1 MKPRICAYA
10 RQAIRKVLFL
20 VKKILSIL
28 CVFSLILGIGSI
40 NLTASAGTTDENKI
54 EFVSF
59 NRNASAYESD
69 GKKGVRF
76 YKESNGAYDYFIAT
90 TNYALESNK
99 KYLISMDYNNAV
111 IYYGEV
117 GKRSLQPTIFLVD
130 EQTNVSNDII
140 DKSNVSIS
148 SLYSEGYNNWRRV
161 SFVVDTTGKVDDT
174 HKYLSFAG
182 KGGDGADTVDYAIRD
197 ISVTE
202 IDDSFEF
209 TSFNAHFGYIDDGV
223 RQYADYTCTNTW
235 YTGIGFA
242 AKINVQPAT
251 EYMLMFDYKKSG
263 GIGSTQFTIDG
274 TKITDFSASDTA
286 EWKTYSV
293 KVKTPDTVTKQ
304 ELKFSGSTSEGAC
317 SFSFDNFR
325 MVPLDSKSIYPTLLK
340 DFAYYQ
346 TDTNEYGWKFS
357 STATSYIDAGF
368 VTDYALEPNS
378 KYLIEFD
385 YINPVGTWWSVPLQF
400 CVAGNPDKWETFYSE
415 KDNIDKRICSMNV
428 SVKTEWTTNMIVLST
443 GDKVDGTNKYLGA
456 YGKFAEGSL
465 PQIAFKSLKVSK
477 LSSDALYPTSLK
489 AMTMYKTE
497 DNELAW
503 KFSPDGTAYV
513 ETGFSTGYTLEAGK
527 AYAVSFDYK
536 QPVSSWHPDF
546 PLFFSAGGASFN
558 LDALHNGG
566 NTLGELKLS
575 VTDEWVNKTV
585 IIKPDD
591 YLVYEGNNILWVAG
605 KTIGLPDFAFKN
617 LTVTEI
623 DSSVALPNY
632 ERQFEYYLNKNNEVV
647 WNFSK
652 TSAAGEYS
660 ALGFATD
667 YVLEKDK
674 GYAVVFDYNYA
685 TRGWLNTG
693 LHIKAMG
700 SAFSEEDVPGSGNG
714 LIDNDQYTGD
724 GWATLKTAY
733 KATDVTDAKKYFGL
747 VAKTSESTEYD
758 VSIKNIRLYELG
770 DVNFDRKIDSED
782 LASLRKHLLGANTE
796 IGFADANGDND
807 IDIRD
812 LISVKKALSK

>member
-1 MKPRICAYA
+1 M
-10 RQAIRKVLFL
+10 
-20 VKKILSIL
+20 KKILSIL

-111 IYYGEV
+111 IYYGKV

-140 DKSNVSIS
+140 DKSNVSIAG
-148 SLYSEGYNNWRRV
+148 LYSEGYNNWRRV

-182 KGGDGADTVDYAIRD
+182 KGRDGVDTVDYAIRD

-209 TSFNAHFGYIDDGV
+209 TSFNAHFGYIDDGE

-263 GIGSTQFTIDG
+263 GIRSTQFTIDG
-274 TKITDFSASDTA
+274 TKIADFSASDTA

-293 KVKTPDTVTKQ
+293 KVKTPDAITKQ
-304 ELKFSGSTSEGAC
+304 ELKFSGSTFEGAC

-456 YGKFAEGSL
+456 YGKFAQGSL

-477 LSSDALYPTSLK
+477 LSSDTLYPTSLK

-536 QPVSSWHPDF
+536 QPVSSWHPNY

-591 YLVYEGNNILWVAG
+591 YLVYGSNNILWVAG

>member
-1 MKPRICAYA
+1 
-10 RQAIRKVLFL
+10 
-20 VKKILSIL
+20 
-28 CVFSLILGIGSI
+28 
-40 NLTASAGTTDENKI
+40 
-54 EFVSF
+54 
-59 NRNASAYESD
+59 
-69 GKKGVRF
+69 
-76 YKESNGAYDYFIAT
+76 
-90 TNYALESNK
+90 
-99 KYLISMDYNNAV
+99 
-111 IYYGEV
+111 
-117 GKRSLQPTIFLVD
+117 
-130 EQTNVSNDII
+130 
-140 DKSNVSIS
+140 
-148 SLYSEGYNNWRRV
+148 
-161 SFVVDTTGKVDDT
+161 
-174 HKYLSFAG
+174 
-182 KGGDGADTVDYAIRD
+182 
-197 ISVTE
+197 
-202 IDDSFEF
+202 
-209 TSFNAHFGYIDDGV
+209 
-223 RQYADYTCTNTW
+223 
-235 YTGIGFA
+235 
-242 AKINVQPAT
+242 
-251 EYMLMFDYKKSG
+251 
-263 GIGSTQFTIDG
+263 
-274 TKITDFSASDTA
+274 
-286 EWKTYSV
+286 
-293 KVKTPDTVTKQ
+293 
-304 ELKFSGSTSEGAC
+304 
-317 SFSFDNFR
+317 
-325 MVPLDSKSIYPTLLK
+325 
-340 DFAYYQ
+340 
-346 TDTNEYGWKFS
+346 
-357 STATSYIDAGF
+357 
-368 VTDYALEPNS
+368 
-378 KYLIEFD
+378 
-385 YINPVGTWWSVPLQF
+385 
-400 CVAGNPDKWETFYSE
+400 
-415 KDNIDKRICSMNV
+415 
-428 SVKTEWTTNMIVLST
+428 MIVLST

-503 KFSPDGTAYV
+503 KFSPDGPEYV

-546 PLFFSAGGASFN
+546 QLFFSAGGASFN
-558 LDALHNGG
+558 LGALHNGG

-660 ALGFATD
+660 DLGFATD

>member
-40 NLTASAGTTDENKI
+40 NLTASADTTDENKI

-59 NRNASAYESD
+59 NHNASAYESD

-111 IYYGEV
+111 IYYGQV

-140 DKSNVSIS
+140 DKSDVSIA

-182 KGGDGADTVDYAIRD
+182 KGGDGVDTVDYAIRD

-223 RQYADYTCTNTW
+223 RQYANYTCTNTW

-274 TKITDFSASDTA
+274 TKIADFSASDTA

-385 YINPVGTWWSVPLQF
+385 YINPVGTWWSEPLQF
-400 CVAGNPDKWETFYSE
+400 CVAGNPDKWETFYSKE
-415 KDNIDKRICSMNV
+415 DNIDKRICSMNV

-503 KFSPDGTAYV
+503 KFSPDGPEYV

-558 LDALHNGG
+558 LGALHNGG

-660 ALGFATD
+660 DLGFATD

-782 LASLRKHLLGANTE
+782 LAALRKHLLGANTE

>member
-1 MKPRICAYA
+1 MKPRICVYA

-40 NLTASAGTTDENKI
+40 NLTANADTTDEIK
-54 EFVSF
+54 FVQL
-59 NRNASAYESD
+59 RVAQEYESD

-76 YKESNGAYDYFIAT
+76 YKESNGAYEMFVAK
-90 TNYALESNK
+90 TNRELKNNT
-99 KYLISMDYNNAV
+99 KYLISMDYNSTVRAFQPAV
-111 IYYGEV
+111 TLMNTDSMEGWDDNGAYLGNN
-117 GKRSLQPTIFLVD
+117 LAA
-130 EQTNVSNDII
+130 
-140 DKSNVSIS
+140 
-148 SLYSEGYNNWRRV
+148 LYTDVCNGWRRI
-161 SFVVDTTGKVDDT
+161 SFIVDTTGKVDDT

-182 KGGDGADTVDYAIRD
+182 KGWDGANTVDYSICD
-197 ISVTE
+197 LSVTE

-263 GIGSTQFTIDG
+263 GIKDTQFTIDG
-274 TKITDFSASDTA
+274 TKIADFSASDTA
-286 EWKTYSV
+286 EWETYSV
-293 KVKTPDTVTKQ
+293 KVKTPDAITKQ
-304 ELKFSGSTSEGAC
+304 ELKFSGSTFEGAC

-357 STATSYIDAGF
+357 STATSYIEAGF
-368 VTDYALEPNS
+368 VTDYVLEPNS

-385 YINPVGTWWSVPLQF
+385 YINPVGTWWSEPLNF
-400 CVAGNPDKWETFYSE
+400 GVASSAANFASVS
-415 KDNIDKRICSMNV
+415 NNRIV
-428 SVKTEWTTNMIVLST
+428 SLGIAVKTEWTTNMIVLST

-503 KFSPDGTAYV
+503 KFSPDGPEYV

-558 LDALHNGG
+558 LGALHNGG

-652 TSAAGEYS
+652 TSAVGEYS
-660 ALGFATD
+660 DLGFATD

>member
-1 MKPRICAYA
+1 M
-10 RQAIRKVLFL
+10 
-20 VKKILSIL
+20 KKILSIL

-40 NLTASAGTTDENKI
+40 NLTASADTTDEI
-54 EFVSF
+54 EFVQL
-59 NRNASAYESD
+59 RVAQKYESD

-76 YKESNGAYDYFIAT
+76 YKESNGAYEMFVAKT
-90 TNYALESNK
+90 SCELKNNT
-99 KYLISMDYNNAV
+99 KYLISMDYKSAV
-111 IYYGEV
+111 
-117 GKRSLQPTIFLVD
+117 RALQPAVTLMNTD
-130 EQTNVSNDII
+130 SMEGWDDSGYLGNDLAG
-140 DKSNVSIS
+140 
-148 SLYSEGYNNWRRV
+148 LYSDVCGGWRRV
-161 SFVVDTTGKVDDT
+161 SFIVDTTGKVDDT

-182 KGGDGADTVDYAIRD
+182 KGWDGAGTVDYAICD
-197 ISVTE
+197 LSVTE

-209 TSFNAHFGYIDDGV
+209 TSFNYHFGYINDGE
-223 RQYADYTCTNTW
+223 RQYADYTCTNTY

-263 GIGSTQFTIDG
+263 GFNGAPSFTIDG
-274 TKITDFSASDTA
+274 TKIADFNAANTT

-304 ELKFSGSTSEGAC
+304 ELKFSASTLEGAC

-325 MVPLDSKSIYPTLLK
+325 MVPLDSESIYPTYLK

-357 STATSYIDAGF
+357 STATSYIEAGF

-385 YINPVGTWWSVPLQF
+385 YINPVGGWWSEPLKF
-400 CVAGNPDKWETFYSE
+400 GVASSTNNFASVS
-415 KDNIDKRICSMNV
+415 NNRIV
-428 SVKTEWTTNMIVLST
+428 SLGIAVKTEWTTNMVVLDT
-443 GDKVDGTNKYLGA
+443 GSKVDDTNKYLGA
-456 YGKFAEGSL
+456 YGKFAEGTL
-465 PQIAFKSLKVSK
+465 PQIAFKNLKVIK
-477 LSSDALYPTSLK
+477 LSSDTIYPDYLQ
-489 AMTMYKTE
+489 AMAMYKTE
-497 DNELAW
+497 DNELGW
-503 KFSPDGTAYV
+503 KFNPDGDAYV
-513 ETGFSTGYTLEAGK
+513 LTGFSTGYALEADK
-527 AYAVSFDYK
+527 VYAVSFDYK
-536 QPVSSWHPDF
+536 QPASSWNRS
-546 PLFFSAGGASFN
+546 LFFSAGGTSFN
-558 LDALHNGG
+558 FDALYNGG
-566 NTLGELKLS
+566 NTLGGLKLS
-575 VTDEWVNKTV
+575 KTDEWVNKTV

-605 KTIGLPDFAFKN
+605 QTAEGTTDFAFKN
-617 LTVTEI
+617 LTITEI

-632 ERQFEYYLNKNNEVV
+632 ERQFEYYLNDDNEVI
-647 WNFSK
+647 WNFNK
-652 TSAAGEYS
+652 TTAAGEYS

-700 SAFSEEDVPGSGNG
+700 SAFSDEDVPGSGNG

-724 GWATLKTAY
+724 DWATLKTAY

-747 VAKTSESTEYD
+747 VAKTSEGTTYD

-770 DVNFDRKIDSED
+770 DVNLDNKIDSED